1 MIVVVGV
8 AVVVVHVAV
17 WDEATGSSLS
27 RITGGRSSTYYILL
41 LNTTVVLD
49 RKSKYPR
56 TDDGI
61 QHIENI
67 YTYLSSIH
75 SSTSSTVDVDTP

>member
-1 MIVVVGV
+1 MCVACCRFSLSLVIVVVGV

-41 LNTTVVLD
+41 IL
-49 RKSKYPR
+49 P
-56 TDDGI
+56 
-61 QHIENI
+61 
-67 YTYLSSIH
+67 
-75 SSTSSTVDVDTP
+75 